1 MKKTRAKKVTLE
13 ALAGMVAN
21 GFDAQ
26 EKNITEKLTGEIN
39 GVESRL
45 TEKINGVETRL
56 ETKINGVE
64 TRLSQQITGINNR
77 IDDLALNRATREEL
91 LVLDKRVG
99 RIETKLGLDFKRQAH
114 A

>member
-21 GFDAQ
+21 GFAEQ
-26 EKNITEKLTGEIN
+26 EKLMTGKID

-45 TEKINGVETRL
+45 TAEIKGVETRL